1 MLPQEPF
8 DFWNIIKKRL
18 QFLPREPFFNE
29 GEIWWCALGMNVGHE
44 YNGKNQNFE
53 RPVLIILKINATTA
67 WALPIT
73 TKIKDDAS
81 RLDLKGVGSQIALQH
96 LRFISSRRL
105 LRRID
110 IASPGLYVR
119 VIELLVN
126 MLEKAKLRR
135 MAENLGDPDRI

>member
-1 MLPQEPF
+1 
-8 DFWNIIKKRL
+8 
-18 QFLPREPFFNE
+18 
-29 GEIWWCALGMNVGHE
+29 MNVGHE